1 MAMGTWLVV
10 GLGNPGPAYALHRH
24 NIGYRVVDELARRA
38 GARLAPARGL
48 RAEVCQTRITA
59 SGIGGIG
66 ADAARVVAAKPRAFM
81 NESGGSVAALMAYHK
96 TPADQVIVVHDELD
110 LDLGQLRLKL
120 GGGDNG
126 HNGLRSIRKAL
137 GSGDFHRIRMGIGR
151 PPGRQEPADYVLSNF
166 PASQRAE
173 VELEVGR
180 AVDAIELLVVEG
192 LTAAQNRYNN

>member
-1 MAMGTWLVV
+1 MPTGSWLVV
-10 GLGNPGPAYALHRH
+10 GLGNPGPAYAFHRH
-24 NIGYRVVDELARRA
+24 NIGYLVADELARRA
-38 GARLAPARGL
+38 GLPMAPTKGM

-59 SGIGGIG
+59 NGTGGIG
-66 ADAARVVAAKPRAFM
+66 ADAARIVVTKPRTFM
-81 NESGGSVAALMAYHK
+81 NESGGPVAALMAYHK
-96 TPADQVIVVHDELD
+96 TPIGQVIVVHDELD

-166 PASQRAE
+166 PVSVRTDVEIEVSRA
-173 VELEVGR
+173 
-180 AVDAIELLVVEG
+180 ADAIETLVNEG
-192 LTAAQNRYNN
+192 LGAAQNRFNN